1 VRRFGT
7 VTFKKFTNKD
17 GKLKKMAYYNEST
30 EEGGK
35 CTLDLTEIDKA
46 KCKNDE
52 DCQKANFH
60 EVGGNP
66 AEMVCVSHYGTV
78 ETKFDGNQ
86 MVVHSNLIETE
97 IGKCTLGTQLP
108 NIVDT
113 ILANIKLTNL
123 TSAIT
128 HLLNHATAAD
138 AMLDEL
144 TGKGPF
150 TVFAPDDGAFEKIKD
165 TLADLMKPEKADE
178 LKAVILGHIVQGEH
192 KANSIQGDLPLK
204 TLGGK
209 EIKVVKTTQTII
221 ERKTTTHSVI
231 EVEFS
236 KGKANVT
243 ETDIMAG
250 NGVIHIVDSV
260 ILN

>member
-66 AEMVCVSHYGTV
+66 ADMVCVSHYGTV
-78 ETKFDGNQ
+78 ETILQGNQ
-86 MVVHSNLIETE
+86 MVVQTKLNETE
-97 IGKCTLGTQLP
+97 YGKCTLGSQLP

-113 ILANIKLTNL
+113 IMANMKLTNL
-123 TSAIT
+123 SSTIT
-128 HLLNHATAAD
+128 HLLNHGSAAD
-138 AMLDEL
+138 GLLDKL

-150 TVFAPDDGAFEKIKD
+150 TVFAPSDGAFEKIKD
-165 TLADLMKPEKADE
+165 TFKDLMKPEKANE
-178 LKAVILGHIVQGEH
+178 LKKVILRHIVQQEH
-192 KANSIQGDLPLK
+192 KANSIKEGTHALK
-204 TLGGK
+204 TLGGE
-209 EIKVVKTTQTII
+209 EISVVKN
-221 ERKTTTHSVI
+221 TTTTVRKIKTVSTEVRVNYKNGGAQVI
-231 EVEFS
+231 E
-236 KGKANVT
+236 
-243 ETDIMAG
+243 TDLMAG
-250 NGVIHIVDSV
+250 NGVIHILDSV
-260 ILN
+260 LV